1 LKSKK
6 KQMRILVVLA
16 SYNGEKYIK
25 EQLDSLLCQE
35 GVDVTIVVFDDV
47 SKDETVSKVKA
58 YSEDK
63 RVRLISNV
71 SQTGSAANNF
81 FGAIKFLDE
90 DFIFQYDFVSFA
102 DQDDIWLPNKLLAAT
117 EKLTEENSSLYFS
130 NLILWNEKNDKKSI
144 INKSYPQKR
153 YDYLFEGGSAGCTY
167 VFTSDF
173 CISLKKTLEVT
184 DYENWK
190 FFSHDWFVYF
200 FARVNNYKVSQDR
213 NAYILY
219 RIHENNVHGQLNTN
233 SFFAIKQRLRLV
245 KEGWYFFQ
253 LKYFIHFFP
262 KGSTESRIYELYIK
276 NYFTRF
282 YILLRYNFC
291 LMRNPK
297 KFIQFFVVSLLPI
310 RLEK

>member
-1 LKSKK
+1 
-6 KQMRILVVLA
+6 MRILVVLA

-47 SKDETVSKVKA
+47 SKDETVSKVSA

-63 RVRLISNV
+63 RVRLISNE

-90 DFIFQYDFVSFA
+90 DFISQYDFVSFA
-102 DQDDIWLPNKLLAAT
+102 DQDDIWLPKKLIAAT

-130 NLILWNEKNDKKSI
+130 NLILWNEKTSKKSI
-144 INKSYPQKR
+144 INKSYPHKK

-173 CISLKKTLEVT
+173 CINLKNTLVVT
-184 DYENWK
+184 DYEDWK

-200 FARVNNYKVSQDR
+200 FARANNYQVSIDN
-213 NAYILY
+213 NAFILY
-219 RIHENNVHGQLNTN
+219 RIHDNNVHGQLNSN
-233 SFFAIKQRLRLV
+233 SFFALTERLKLV
-245 KEGWYFFQ
+245 QQGWYIENIKGFVK
-253 LKYFIHFFP
+253 LLP
-262 KGSTESRIYELYIK
+262 KVSKEREIYELYSK
-276 NYFTRF
+276 NVLTRF
-282 YILLRYNFC
+282 FVLFKYNFS
-291 LMRNPK
+291 LMRSSK

-310 RLEK
+310 RLKK